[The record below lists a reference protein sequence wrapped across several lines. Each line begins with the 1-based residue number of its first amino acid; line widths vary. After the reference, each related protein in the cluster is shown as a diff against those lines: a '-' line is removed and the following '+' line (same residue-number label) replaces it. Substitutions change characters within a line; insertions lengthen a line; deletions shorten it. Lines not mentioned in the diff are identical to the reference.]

1 MNEEHTTGRTY
12 WQSLNELAN
21 TPAVR
26 AAIKNEFPTYDPG
39 TMVTTSRRRFLQ
51 LAGAS
56 MALAGVT
63 LTGCRRWPK
72 ETVVPQTSTS
82 EGRIPGVPEQYAS
95 AFEIGGYAQPLLVS
109 TIDGRPIKIEG
120 NPVHPMTQ
128 TFSKAKRQLGSSSVF
143 AQASLLEMYD
153 PERSR
158 AIIQRVAEGKGVA
171 HAPEG
176 LLAAIRSKLTG
187 KIAILSEATSSPTT
201 RAQVKAFVA
210 KFPGTK
216 VYEYEPVSRDNQY
229 VADKQSF
236 GSPVRQV
243 FDLAKADIVV
253 SFDADLLGL
262 HPYSLRHAND
272 WAKRRKQ
279 VDADRTMNRMYVVES
294 GFSTT
299 GTVADERLPSQAR
312 KIEQLVLQLAH
323 KAGLESAQGDLSE
336 REIAFIDQMW
346 ADLSKHQ
353 GKVVVAGGPNLRPD
367 VLGVINAINGKL
379 GAYGSTISL
388 RPEVDRGSHIEQI
401 RALVDSI
408 NAGHVDTLIV
418 LGGNP
423 AYDAPTDLKFADALG
438 AVVKKGG
445 TTLHLSLYDNETS
458 HACQWHVNRAHYLE
472 SWGDSEAW
480 DGSICIQQPMI
491 RPLFNGFT
499 PASLL
504 AALMGETVESIMGV
518 SADAAKEITLDQ
530 AVLYR
535 TWSGMMNEKFI
546 ATAPAFRKAL
556 HDGFVAAPASKL
568 EAKPTK
574 PNVSF
579 PAKPSEP
586 FEVRFAADYTMY
598 DGRYANNGWLQELPD
613 PVTKITWDNA
623 ALISAKDAHDLGIHQ
638 DDYSTDMV
646 KLKLGDREIEI
657 AAYIMPGHPRGVIT
671 LPLGYGRTRAGA
683 ILLTENPGSIGY
695 KVGFD
700 TYDVRTTTHFWSANV
715 PTPEKTG
722 NRYSIAT
729 VQTHHIIE
737 PMGYEI
743 REKRIGQK
751 NEGGK
756 IVHESTLAAY
766 LKDQSAPHKKA
777 HNLIP
782 LQLFP
787 EPYVT
792 PPAHDKAP
800 TAFNEPHAWGMSMDM
815 TSCIGCMACVV
826 ACQAENNIP
835 VVGKDSVMM
844 NREMHWLRI
853 DRYFKSGSDS
863 YENKIVDDNPTVTY
877 QPMTC
882 VHCESAPCEQVC
894 PVAATVHDSEG
905 LNTMVYNRC
914 IGTRYCANNCPY
926 KIRKFNY
933 LDYQSKHPREHWMP
947 WLDVPDNQQQKSVDK
962 IKALMFNP
970 EVTVRMRGVMEK
982 CTYCVQRIK
991 HATIDRRNEWVNGHR
1006 DEPTV
1011 DDFDVVTACQQACP
1025 TEAIIFGNLNDKN
1038 ALVTQAHT
1046 GPRAYQVL
1054 QELNNRPRTHHLA
1067 KISNP
1072 VVAAVKTSEKKEE
1085 VH

>member
-1 MNEEHTTGRTY
+1 MNEEHTNGRTY

-26 AAIKNEFPTYDPG
+26 AAIENEFPTYDPG
-39 TMVTTSRRRFLQ
+39 TMVNTSRRRFLQ

-72 ETVVPQTSTS
+72 ENVVPQTSAS

-109 TIDGRPIKIEG
+109 TYDGRPIKIEG
-120 NPVHPMTQ
+120 NPVHPLTQ
-128 TFSKAKRQLGSSSVF
+128 TFSKANRPLGSSSVF

-158 AIIQRVAEGKGVA
+158 AIIHRSAEGRGVA

-176 LLAAIRSKLTG
+176 LLAALQGKLGG
-187 KIAILSEATSSPTT
+187 KIAVLHEATHSPTT
-201 RAQVKAFVA
+201 RAQVKAFV
-210 KFPGTK
+210 TK
-216 VYEYEPVSRDNQY
+216 AYEYEPVSGDNQF

-236 GSPVRQV
+236 GQPVRQV

-253 SFDADLLGL
+253 SFDSDLLNM
-262 HPYSLRHAND
+262 HPYALRHAND

-279 VDADRTMNRMYVVES
+279 VDTDRTMNRMYVVES

-299 GTVADERLPSQAR
+299 GTVADERLPS
-312 KIEQLVLQLAH
+312 KVWDIEKLVLQLAH
-323 KAGLESAQGDLSE
+323 KAGLESAQSGMSE
-336 REIAFIDQMW
+336 RELAFIDKMW
-346 ADLSKHQ
+346 ADLTAHQ

-367 VLGVINAINGKL
+367 VLGVINAINAKL
-379 GAYGSTISL
+379 GAYGNTITL
-388 RPEVDRGSHIEQI
+388 RAETDRPSHLEQI

-408 NAGHVDTLIV
+408 NAGNVDTLII

-438 AVVKKGG
+438 AIAKKGG

-480 DGSICIQQPMI
+480 DGTICLQQPMI

-504 AALMGETVESIMGV
+504 AMLMGETVESIMGI
-518 SADAAKEITLDQ
+518 SADVAKEVTLDQ

-535 TWSGMMNEKFI
+535 AWSGLMNEKFI

-556 HDGFVAAPASKL
+556 HDGFVAAQPANIR
-568 EAKPTK
+568 ANPTK

-579 PAKPSEP
+579 GAQPDKES
-586 FEVRFAADYTMY
+586 FEVRFAADYTMF

-613 PVTKITWDNA
+613 PITKVTWDNA
-623 ALISAKDAHDLGIHQ
+623 ALVSPSDAKKLGIHQ
-638 DDYSTDMV
+638 DDHSTDMI
-646 KLKLGDREIEI
+646 KLKVGDREIEI
-657 AAYIMPGHPRGVIT
+657 AAFILPGHPNGVIT

-695 KVGFD
+695 KIGFD
-700 TYDVRTTTHFWSANV
+700 TYDVRTTTNFWSAV
-715 PTPEKTG
+715 VAKPEVTG
-722 NRYSIAT
+722 NRYTIAS
-729 VQTHHIIE
+729 VQTHHLIE
-737 PMGYEI
+737 PMGFEI
-743 REKRIGQK
+743 REKRVGEKHQ
-751 NEGGK
+751 GGK
-756 IVHESTLAAY
+756 VVQESTLAAY
-766 LKDQSAPHKKA
+766 LKDQTAPAKKA
-777 HNLIP
+777 HNLVP

-787 EPYVT
+787 VPFAT
-792 PPAHDKAP
+792 PPKHDQGP
-800 TAFNEPHAWGMSMDM
+800 VAFNDPHAWGMTMDM

-835 VVGKDSVMM
+835 VVGKDQVIM

-853 DRYFKSGSDS
+853 DRYFKGSGPDLDT
-863 YENKIVDDNPTVTY
+863 KILDDNPTVTY

-882 VHCESAPCEQVC
+882 VHCENAPCEQVC

-947 WLDVPDNQQQKSVDK
+947 WLDMPDTQQQKSVNK
-962 IKALMFNP
+962 IKALTFNP
-970 EVTVRMRGVMEK
+970 DVTVRMRGVMEK

-991 HATIDRRNEWVNGHR
+991 DATIDRRNQWANGQR
-1006 DEPTV
+1006 SQPTV

-1025 TEAIIFGNLNDKN
+1025 TEAIVFGNLNDKD
-1038 ALVTQAHT
+1038 ALVTRLQT

-1072 VVAAVKTSEKKEE
+1072 VVAAGEASVEKEE